1 LDRDDFL
8 ILAFNAEERLLKKFW
23 RQDEWLLSRA
33 YVDAVAA
40 TLDKLPTIRK
50 PLAYLEAAV
59 KSKVNTAIVRDI
71 NERRWFTASIGAR
84 PHYERGLEYQE
95 YGEVVAADDPK
106 LWNLKFVDHPGVTET
121 FGYID
126 FKNWLYKQDKVDA
139 EVLLRKSTTK
149 ISHGDLGKRFG
160 RDRHWSK
167 RVYTRMAKRLIRETG
182 LFPDAI
188 ESMVSEALRRL
199 DEPPA
204 VVQVALGRWEG
215 RATFDYKR
223 PDRRER
229 RDVVEQMEDPDVP
242 EEDLE

>member
-8 ILAFNAEERLLKKFW
+8 ILAFDAEEKLLKKYW

-33 YVDAVAA
+33 YLKAVEA
-40 TLDKLPTIRK
+40 TLKALPTLRS
-50 PLAYLEAAV
+50 PLAYLKTAV
-59 KSKVNTAIVRDI
+59 QSKVDTAIVRDI
-71 NERRWFTASIGAR
+71 NERRWFTASVGAQ

-95 YGEVVAADDPK
+95 YGEVVDDR
-106 LWNLKFVDHPGVTET
+106 WNLKFVDHPGVTET
-121 FGYID
+121 FGYLD

-167 RVYTRMAKRLIRETG
+167 RVYTRIAKKLIKETG
-182 LFPDAI
+182 LYPDAI
-188 ESMVSEALRRL
+188 ERMVSEALRRL

-204 VVQVALGRWEG
+204 VVKVALGRWEG

-223 PDRRER
+223 PDKRER
-229 RDVVEQMEDPDVP
+229 RDAVEYMEDPDVP
-242 EEDLE
+242 EDLNDSA

>member
-8 ILAFNAEERLLKKFW
+8 LLAHREEEKLLKKYW

-33 YVDAVAA
+33 FLDAVEA

-50 PLAYLEAAV
+50 PLAYLKAAV

-71 NERRWFTASIGAR
+71 NERRWFTASIDAQ

-95 YGEVVAADDPK
+95 FGEVVAADNPQ
-106 LWNLKFVDHPGVTET
+106 LWNLKYVDHPGVTET

-126 FKNWLYKQDKVDA
+126 FKRWLYQQDKVDA
-139 EVLLRKSTTK
+139 EVLLRKSATT

-167 RVYTRMAKRLIRETG
+167 RVYMRMSKKLVRETG
-182 LFPDAI
+182 LFPHQI
-188 ESMVSEALRRL
+188 EYMVSEALRRL

-204 VVQVALGRWEG
+204 VVKVALGRWEG
-215 RATFDYKR
+215 RATFGYKHQ
-223 PDRRER
+223 DRRER

-242 EEDLE
+242 EELE